1 MCSTDDVARNCD
13 YAEQQLIQ
21 CAKKGARWVLFPEN
35 VCYLRSEGEQVDWTA
50 SCTGDLIARFCRLA
64 EQWNIY
70 ILLGS
75 IPEPD
80 PASAKIYNSSV
91 LISPRGEVTANYR
104 KLHLFDAVLPDGQ
117 LLAESRFVTPG
128 NELVWGD
135 VDGAKV
141 GLTICYDLRFPEL
154 YRALTFGGA
163 ELITV
168 PSAFTVPTGRAH
180 WEVLLRARAIE
191 NQVFILAPA
200 QTGQHSQR
208 RSSFGHSL
216 VVDPWGNVVAAA
228 GQEETIVWAT
238 LHLDQVQLV
247 RERMPCLEHC
257 RFELSG
263 PQSVPGYLESDNIG
277 SQHTTNQAKH
287 QQTKHQPAS
296 NTNNQAKATCQPPTR
311 TT

>member
-1 MCSTDDVARNCD
+1 MSSPRELVVALVQMCSTDDVAGNCD
-13 YAEQQLIQ
+13 YAERQLIQ
-21 CAKKGARWVLFPEN
+21 CAQKGARWVLFPEN
-35 VCYLRSEGEQVDWTA
+35 VCYLRKEGEQVDWTEA
-50 SCTGDLIARFCRLA
+50 LTREIVARFCQLA
-64 EQWNIY
+64 ERWNVY

-80 PASAKIYNSSV
+80 PASTRLYNSSV

-117 LLAESRFVTPG
+117 LLVESKFVEPG
-128 NELVWGD
+128 NELIWAD
-135 VDGAKV
+135 VDGVKA

-163 ELITV
+163 AIITV
-168 PSAFTVPTGRAH
+168 PSAFTVPTGQAH

-200 QTGQHSQR
+200 QTGQHSER

-216 VVDPWGNVVAAA
+216 IVGPWGDVIAAA

-238 LHLDQVQLV
+238 LDLEQIRKV
-247 RERMPCLEHC
+247 RQRMPCLEHR
-257 RFELSG
+257 RFQVSG
-263 PQSVPGYLESDNIG
+263 PHVHVSSPQGV
-277 SQHTTNQAKH
+277 
-287 QQTKHQPAS
+287 
-296 NTNNQAKATCQPPTR
+296 
-311 TT
+311 